1 MIWLVVTILLGAL
14 GQFFLKTAAD
24 SAGNHVSIFSFYTG
38 ALLNYRMFIALLCY
52 GISFLI
58 WIKMLALYELSFA
71 RPFVG
76 IGYVITALFALFF
89 LGEKISLVRWLGMG
103 LIVAG
108 IAVMSLSK

>member
-1 MIWLVVTILLGAL
+1 MIWLVITILLGSL

-24 SAGNHVSIFSFYTG
+24 SAGNNSTIFSFYAG
-38 ALLNYRMFIALLCY
+38 ALLNFRMFIGVLCY

-58 WIKMLALYELSFA
+58 WIKVLVLYELSFA

-76 IGYVITALFALFF
+76 IGYVITALLALFF
-89 LGEKISLVRWLGMG
+89 LGEKISPARWLGIG